1 MALTFNYVKENPN
14 NEVMEKILDNLGFAV
29 AEVDDEG
36 TAYTQRFGAST
47 LLDDFFEDYTDI
59 DSTRIITYE
68 FRPFLAYGFGFRDD
82 VLVIIYGI
90 NGEELDEFFMD
101 IDDFIDMFDR

>member
-14 NEVMEKILDNLGFAV
+14 NEVMEKILDNWGFAV

-36 TAYTQRFGAST
+36 TAYTQRFEAST
-47 LLDDFFEDYTDI
+47 PLDDFFEGYTDI
-59 DSTRIITYE
+59 DPARIITYE
-68 FRPFLAYGFGFRDD
+68 FRPFLAYGFGFRND

-101 IDDFIDMFDR
+101 IDDFIDMFGR